1 MADFGVLVGAAQTI
15 AGGASQ
21 VKSAIDKLR
30 GITPAGTTINR
41 TGSIN
46 NFRSQFIYTNNILRN
61 NRFLVV
67 IPTPKLFPRESNKS
81 FLNLDL
87 VCNSGTLP
95 GVSVSTS
102 EIRRHGVG
110 PVEKRPY
117 SVNFIDLNLS
127 FIVDGRGGIHRFFTS
142 WIDGIV
148 RFDRLVTNPDNR
160 PFQQPFEVAYR
171 DEYVTDIIIYVY
183 DEKSREVYKVT
194 AYKAFPLFMGDI
206 NLNWG
211 ATDDYVIL
219 PVTFA
224 YTSWK
229 SEVLDISPEA
239 SSENKPGWFEKLA
252 AAGSALNLLSTIR
265 RPQSISDVLNIV
277 NNTSS
282 AASGLV
288 KSFKQ

>member
-1 MADFGVLVGAAQTI
+1 MADFGVLVGTAQTA
-15 AGGASQ
+15 AGGVAQ
-21 VKSAIDKLR
+21 IKGVIDKLR
-30 GITPAGTTINR
+30 GVTPPNTGANS
-41 TGSIN
+41 TGSLN
-46 NFRSQFIYTNNILRN
+46 YFRSQFLHANNILRN
-61 NRFLVV
+61 NRFLVT
-67 IPTPKLFPRESNKS
+67 IPTPKLFPRDSNRS
-81 FLNLDL
+81 ILNLDL

-102 EIRRHGVG
+102 EIRRHGIG

-127 FIVDGRGGIHRFFTS
+127 FIIDGRGGIHRFFTL
-142 WIDGIV
+142 WMDGIV

-160 PFQQPFEVAYR
+160 PFQQPYEVAYR
-171 DEYVTDIIIYVY
+171 DEYVTDIIIYIY
-183 DEKSREVYKVT
+183 DDKSRQVYKVT
-194 AYKAFPLFMGDI
+194 AYNAFPLFMGDI

-219 PVTFA
+219 PVTFG

-229 SEVLDISPEA
+229 SEILDISPEA
-239 SSENKPGWFEKLA
+239 STENKPGWFEKLA
-252 AAGSALNLLSTIR
+252 AAGAALNLLSTIR

-288 KSFKQ
+288 KALK

>member
-1 MADFGVLVGAAQTI
+1 MADFGVLVGAAQTA
-15 AGGASQ
+15 AGGVAQ
-21 VKSAIDKLR
+21 IKGAIDKLR
-30 GITPAGTTINR
+30 GVTPPDTGANN
-41 TGSIN
+41 TGSLN
-46 NFRSQFIYTNNILRN
+46 YFRSQFLHTNNILRN
-61 NRFLVV
+61 NRFLVT
-67 IPTPKLFPRESNKS
+67 IPTPKLFPRDGNRSIP
-81 FLNLDL
+81 NLDL

-102 EIRRHGVG
+102 EIRRHGIG

-127 FIVDGRGGIHRFFTS
+127 FIIDGRGSIHRFFT
-142 WIDGIV
+142 WWMDGIV

-160 PFQQPFEVAYR
+160 PFQQPYEVAYR
-171 DEYVTDIIIYVY
+171 DEYVTDIIIHIY
-183 DEKSREVYKVT
+183 DDKSRQVYKVT
-194 AYKAFPLFMGDI
+194 AYNAFPLFMGDI

-219 PVTFA
+219 PVTFG

-229 SEVLDISPEA
+229 SEILDISPEA
-239 SSENKPGWFEKLA
+239 STENKPGWFEKLA
-252 AAGSALNLLSTIR
+252 AAGAALNLLSTIR

-288 KSFKQ
+288 KALK

>member
-1 MADFGVLVGAAQTI
+1 MADFGVLVGSAQTI
-15 AGGASQ
+15 AGSALQ
-21 VKSAIDKLR
+21 VKNAIDKLR
-30 GITPAGTTINR
+30 GTTPAQNDDSR
-41 TGSIN
+41 TGSLN
-46 NFRSQFIYTNNILRN
+46 YFRSNFLYTNNILRN

-67 IPTPKLFPRESNKS
+67 VPVPKLFPAGNNRSV
-81 FLNLDL
+81 LNLDL

-95 GVSVSTS
+95 GVSISTS

-127 FIVDGRGGIHRFFTS
+127 FIIDSRGGIHRFFS
-142 WIDGIV
+142 LWMDGIV

-160 PFQQPFEVAYR
+160 PFQQPYEVSYR
-171 DEYVTDIIIYVY
+171 DEYVVDIIIYVY
-183 DEKSREVYKVT
+183 DEKTREVYKVT
-194 AYKAFPLFMGDI
+194 AYNAFPLFMGDV

-211 ATDDYVIL
+211 ATDDYVVL

-224 YTSWK
+224 YTSWS
-229 SEVLDISPEA
+229 SEILDISPEA
-239 SSENKPGWFEKLA
+239 STENKPGWFEKLA
-252 AAGSALNLLSTIR
+252 AAGSALNLLSTLR

-288 KSFKQ
+288 KAFKQ